1 MRRWLAAV
9 ATLATACI
17 SNGPQID
24 VADPTTVARGAT
36 VTLTG
41 VRFCQDAGVAADGS
55 CAGPVTGT
63 VDIDVDAPIRVETTA
78 WSDTQIKATIP
89 TLAALGTTDI
99 YLTSSGRSSN
109 AVEITIQ

>member
-1 MRRWLAAV
+1 MLKLAALLV
-9 ATLATACI
+9 FTSACI
-17 SNGPQID
+17 TNGPQID
-24 VADPTTVARGAT
+24 AASPTTVARGAT

-41 VRFCQDAGVAADGS
+41 LRFCQDAGVAADGS

-63 VDIDVDAPIRVETTA
+63 VDIDVDAPIRAETTA
-78 WSDTQIKATIP
+78 WSDTEIKATIP
-89 TLAALGTTDI
+89 TMAALGSTDI